1 MQLQSR
7 AAQRDAQGEVTLS
20 SAGYVCVIPEIWSLR
35 RKEYFLIPDFLL

>member
-20 SAGYVCVIPEIWSLR
+20 SAGYVCLIPGIWSLR
-35 RKEYFLIPDFLL
+35 GKEVFSDS